1 MPVTREGARAAAYP
15 RAVIVAAVVSPH
27 PPLLLRELTGRVDV
41 AAGLRATAVSALA
54 GATAPAP
61 DVVVVVGGDDT
72 GGAWDPALPLD
83 VRRFGTTGAR
93 PSPGTPT
100 LPLSLAVGRR
110 LLDEAGWS
118 GPTRMH
124 AVARD
129 ASAADVDALAGELT
143 RPGERA
149 VLLVLG
155 DGSARRLLPAPG
167 YLEER
172 AFPYDDEL
180 AGALERGDADL
191 LEHLDPGL
199 ADELM
204 VLGRSAFA
212 VLGAAV
218 RREGATPRA
227 RLLHRDDPFGV
238 TYLVALWQLA

>member
-54 GATAPAP
+54 GATASAP

-72 GGAWDPALPLD
+72 GGAWDPGLPLD

-93 PSPGTPT
+93 PSPGTPA

-155 DGSARRLLPAPG
+155 DGSARRGEKAPG
-167 YLEER
+167 YLDER
-172 AFPYDDEL
+172 AFAFDDEL
-180 AGALERGDADL
+180 AGALEKGDA
-191 LEHLDPGL
+191 
-199 ADELM
+199 
-204 VLGRSAFA
+204 
-212 VLGAAV
+212 AA
-218 RREGATPRA
+218 PRA
-227 RLLHRDDPFGV
+227 PRPRPGRRADGARPVRVRGARRRRAPARAPRRRPGCC
-238 TYLVALWQLA
+238 TATTRSG